1 MKKTTNVRVAVSW
14 LLVGVPLGYGVFQTL
29 SRAAALFG

>member
-1 MKKTTNVRVAVSW
+1 MKKSTNVRVAVSW

-29 SRAAALFG
+29 TRAAALFS